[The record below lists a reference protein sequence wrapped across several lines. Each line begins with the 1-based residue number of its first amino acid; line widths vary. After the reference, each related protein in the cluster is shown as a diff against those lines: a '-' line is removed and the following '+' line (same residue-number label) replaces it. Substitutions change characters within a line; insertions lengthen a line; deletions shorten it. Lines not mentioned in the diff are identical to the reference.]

1 MDLQI
6 IQDRIFTV
14 RGQRV
19 MLDTHLA
26 EMYEVETRVLNQAVS
41 RNRTRFPDDFMFQL
55 TENEWKNMSSQI
67 VMTYPNKR
75 PKVALPYVFTEQGVA
90 MLSSVLR
97 SERAIN
103 VNIELMRAFVMLRRL
118 ALHHKDILERID
130 QMEANY
136 DDQFAEVFQALK
148 YLLEPPQTEREPIGF
163 KTKTNG

>member
-41 RNRTRFPDDFMFQL
+41 RNSTRFPDDFMFQL
-55 TENEWKNMSSQI
+55 TEKEYNVLVSQI
-67 VMTYPNKR
+67 VMAKKDNR
-75 PKVALPYVFTEQGVA
+75 GGRRSMPYVFTEQGVA

-97 SERAIN
+97 SERAIK

-130 QMEANY
+130 AMEANY
-136 DDQFAEVFQALK
+136 DSQFAEVFQALK

-163 KTKTNG
+163 KTGK